1 MAQAEIAHLALTLA
15 DLHERFG
22 PMPAGRIRTIPAP
35 GTATEDDVVRIEVGE
50 DRLCE
55 LVDGVLVEKTV
66 GYFESYL
73 AGQLIKFL
81 GNYVDQHGGGVVS
94 GEAGMLRLFPGL
106 IRIPDVAFASWER
119 LPADGVSE
127 EPVPDLVPDLV
138 VEVISENNTDK
149 EMSRKLSDYFEA
161 GLRLVWYFYPKRRS
175 VEVFTNHTSSVVL
188 GEADTLTGGDVLP
201 GFSLPLRDFFAKPRR
216 KR

>member
-1 MAQAEIAHLALTLA
+1 MAQAEIARGALTLA

-22 PMPAGRIRTIPAP
+22 PMPAGRIRTVPAP
-35 GTATEDDVVRIEVGE
+35 GTATEDDVVRIEISE

-66 GYFESYL
+66 GYYESYL
-73 AGQLIKFL
+73 AAQLIKFL
-81 GNYVDQHGGGVVS
+81 GNYVDEHGGGIVS

-106 IRIPDVAFASWER
+106 IRIPDVAFVSWER
-119 LPADGVSE
+119 LPDDGLSD
-127 EPVPDLVPDLV
+127 EPVPDLVPDLA
-138 VEVISENNTDK
+138 VEVLSENNTDK
-149 EMSRKLSDYFEA
+149 EMSRKLSDYFKA
-161 GLRLVWYFYPKRRS
+161 GVRLVWYVDPRRRS
-175 VEVFTNHTSSVVL
+175 VEVFTSRTSSVTL
-188 GEADTLTGGDVLP
+188 SEDDTLTGGDVLR